1 MVNIYES
8 LRDEN
13 GNMVSGRTKLFIL
26 STEEDGSIRDFLSG
40 YAIVPESQG
49 SLFITDEHVVEQI
62 DKLQF
67 KGGDLS
73 VKYGEEL
80 IPPVKSEK
88 ELKRE
93 ALLRQIAEL
102 DAEEDSEDTEEHT
115 DDVFKE
121 YDELINDDFRQEPTE

>member
-62 DKLQF
+62 DKIQF
-67 KGGDLS
+67 KDGTLR
-73 VKYGEEL
+73 VKDSEEL

-88 ELKRE
+88 QLQIEAIERQLAALK
-93 ALLRQIAEL
+93 AEP
-102 DAEEDSEDTEEHT
+102 
-115 DDVFKE
+115 
-121 YDELINDDFRQEPTE
+121 DELANNEEQTDAPLLDYTGEPAE